1 MSQFMCL
8 ITLAYQQH
16 PKYPFILI
24 ANRDEFYARP
34 SSGIDYW
41 QDHPNILAGRDLDK
55 MGTWLGL
62 NTEGK
67 ICALTNFRDLKTKP
81 TATLLSRGQLI
92 NDYLLSNNIASEHL
106 RSLAS
111 NIQNYGACN
120 LLMAD
125 QSGLHFSSNRKLI
138 DQQVF
143 HSYIYKR
150 LLPGTY
156 GLCNASLDTPWP
168 KLLSA
173 KQQLQDILCNSRVDL
188 QQLKNLLND
197 KTQAADNMLPNTGI
211 SNTWEKSLSSQFIQ
225 LNDYGTRAK
234 TIILQH
240 KCGKTEVCEQ
250 SFDHTGLL
258 SESLFEL
265 QLAVIG

>member
-1 MSQFMCL
+1 MCL

-34 SSGIDYW
+34 SSSIDYW
-41 QDHPNILAGRDLDK
+41 KDHPNILAGRDLEQ

-67 ICALTNFRDLKTKP
+67 ISALTNFRDLKTKP
-81 TATLLSRGQLI
+81 TAPLLSRGQLV
-92 NDYLLSNNIASEHL
+92 NDYLLNTKITSEHL

-111 NIQNYGACN
+111 NIQKYGACN

-125 QSGLHFSSNRKLI
+125 QSGLHFASNRKLL

-143 HSYIYKR
+143 DSYIYKR
-150 LLPGTY
+150 LPAGTY

-168 KLLSA
+168 KLLTA
-173 KQQLQDILCNSRVDL
+173 KLQLQGILGNSRVDL
-188 QQLKNLLND
+188 QQLKSLLND
-197 KTQAADNMLPNTGI
+197 ETQADDNMLPNTGTPK
-211 SNTWEKSLSSQFIQ
+211 TWEKSLSSQFIQ

-265 QLAVIG
+265 QLTPIG